1 MRLFSYPMRLLSLL
15 PAISACLLLLGCA
28 TPTKI
33 ITSWTDPGYTA
44 RSFDKLVVAAIG
56 EDIES
61 RKIVE
66 SGIVKQLTGKG
77 FNAVGALE
85 IFKPGFLDGEPEQ
98 GSIRK
103 VLLENDID
111 GALVVSLLDTK
122 EKTRYVAGSVSYQ
135 PTTYY
140 SHFHGY
146 STTVYEQV
154 QTPDYYSKSMEVFL
168 ECNLYEIT
176 GDSDMLLWSAQ
187 SKTSNP
193 RSIHDIAKSYSKELV
208 STLLDENVLVQP
220 MESRQ

>member
-1 MRLFSYPMRLLSLL
+1 MRLSTLFPI
-15 PAISACLLLLGCA
+15 ISACVLLLACA

-33 ITSWTDPGYTA
+33 ITSWTDPGYSA

-56 EDIES
+56 EDIER

-66 SGIVKQLTGKG
+66 SGIVKQLAGKG

-85 IFKPGFLDGEPEQ
+85 VFKPGFLDGEPER

-103 VLLENDID
+103 VLLENGID
-111 GALVVSLLDTK
+111 GALVVSLLDQK
-122 EKTRYVAGSVSYQ
+122 EKTRYVPGSVSYQ

-154 QTPDYYSKSMEVFL
+154 QTPDYYSKSTEIFL
-168 ECNLYEIT
+168 ECNLYEIAT
-176 GDSDMLLWSAQ
+176 GSDMLLWSAQ

-193 RSIHDIAKSYSKELV
+193 RSIHDIAKSYSKELI

-220 MESRQ
+220 KESRE